1 MTSEDLRS
9 ESEPAVV
16 ALDYT
21 KASLARLSDAML
33 GGHDHYEVD
42 RAAMRQV
49 MAIAPD
55 FPSMAVEHRAWMMRV
70 IRFLAAGRGIDQF
83 LDLGSG
89 LPTSENT
96 HEVAQKYNP
105 DAQVVYV
112 DNDPVVQVHGRALL
126 EENELTHVSG
136 ADLTKPEVALTD
148 EVITRQ
154 LDFGRPM
161 GLILCSIVHHI
172 DDFERA
178 RHIVRAYVD
187 ALAPGSYLLLTH
199 QFDPADGSDGSQ
211 LAQKLEAR
219 FQGTGFGS
227 VYRGREEIESFF
239 EGLEMI
245 PPGLGPLHKWWPD
258 GPRLSGLSALS
269 ETVLGG
275 VARKP

>member
-1 MTSEDLRS
+1 MSSEDLRS
-9 ESEPAVV
+9 GA

-21 KASLARLSDAML
+21 KVSLARLADAML
-33 GGHDHYEVD
+33 GGHDHYGVD
-42 RAAMRQV
+42 RDAMREIV
-49 MAIAPD
+49 AIAPD
-55 FPSMAVEHRAWMMRV
+55 FPVIAAEHRAWMMRV

-89 LPTSENT
+89 LPTAENT

-126 EENELTHVSG
+126 EENYLTHVSG
-136 ADLTKPEVALTD
+136 ADLTKPELALKD

-154 LDFGRPM
+154 LDFDRPM
-161 GLILCSIVHHI
+161 GLILCSIVHYI
-172 DDFERA
+172 DDLERA
-178 RHIVRAYVD
+178 RRIVRTYVD
-187 ALAPGSYLLLTH
+187 ALAPGSYVLLTH
-199 QFDPADGSDGSQ
+199 QFDPADGSPGSET
-211 LAQKLEAR
+211 ARKLEST

-227 VYRGREEIESFF
+227 VYRSREEIASFF

-245 PPGLGPLHKWWPD
+245 PPGLDYLHKWWPD
-258 GPRLSGLSALS
+258 GPRLSKLTSLSK
-269 ETVLGG
+269 TVLGG